1 MKSIKSQFK
10 ITKTTKVL
18 ALAEENFVPYKYI
31 VYRVTGPND
40 TNKFFTTKKDAQSF
54 INKQCDKTI
63 TTNQIH
69 KFKYQYR

>member
-1 MKSIKSQFK
+1 
-10 ITKTTKVL
+10 
-18 ALAEENFVPYKYI
+18 

-63 TTNQIH
+63 TPNQIH
-69 KFKYQYR
+69 KFKFQYR